1 VGALDN
7 KTAIV
12 TGAARGI
19 GRAIALTL
27 AREGADV
34 AINYRSSEAEA
45 RAVAEEIEALG
56 RKAMSVRA
64 DVSVPGEARNFVR
77 EVVDRWGRLD
87 ILVNNAGITRDR
99 TLQKLNDEDWLAVI
113 NNNLNSVFYC
123 TSAAV
128 PTMVQQQYGRIVSIA
143 SVVGQAGNFGQANY
157 SAAKAGI
164 IALTK
169 TAALELA
176 RFNITVNTVAPGF
189 TATDMVTK
197 IPAEIQAKITA
208 KIPLARFA
216 EPEEI
221 AEMVLFLV
229 TKGDYITGQQMNV
242 NGGVY
247 M

>member
-1 VGALDN
+1 MGALDS
-7 KTAIV
+7 KTALV
-12 TGAARGI
+12 TGGARGI
-19 GRAIALTL
+19 GRAIAIAL

-34 AINYRSSEAEA
+34 ALNYRTSEGEA
-45 RAVAEEIEALG
+45 RNVVDEIEKLG
-56 RKAMSVRA
+56 RRALVLQA
-64 DVSVPGEARNFVR
+64 DVSVAAEARRLVR
-77 EVVDRWGRLD
+77 EVIDRWGRLD

-99 TLQKLNDEDWLAVI
+99 TLLKLSDDDWLAVI
-113 NNNLNSVFYC
+113 NNNLNSAFYC

-128 PTMVQQQYGRIVSIA
+128 PTMVQQQYGRIVNIS
-143 SVVGQAGNFGQANY
+143 SLVGQTGNFGQANY
-157 SAAKAGI
+157 AAAKAGM

-176 RFNITVNTVAPGF
+176 KYNITVNVVAPGF
-189 TATDMVTK
+189 TETDMARR
-197 IPAEIQAKITA
+197 IPEEIKAKIAA

-216 EPEEI
+216 RPEEV

-242 NGGVY
+242 NGGIF